1 MKCPPFIVLMAICL
15 ASCAGPSSVLNS
27 SSPDSSSLP
36 EGAKYVYK
44 LPKADNVQ
52 RLSPDRAT
60 SLRGPAMADLTAE
73 MEKTDGN
80 FVLSPASY
88 LLSVSGLASVSRD
101 FPLASFGLSDA
112 MTDLKA
118 LLEAWNFEYRYMHDY
133 GHTKDEK
140 YCSFEAVVAHQSVGP
155 TYRFDPAKR
164 DALVQDYVTTLESS
178 LADYH
183 KDATSF
189 FHDVLDFT
197 IPVPDPQLI
206 RDGVLTYGGFKVKD
220 FVPGGLATSKNAL
233 FNSKVVSAHTFG
245 SVYYPEYLSYYQ
257 GENYQVFR
265 LPINY
270 TSMVIVLPA
279 VGTNINDI
287 SLHEAYSSFLQH
299 GETAATVGY
308 VPYFHNRTES
318 QDITACIANKLKGK
332 IRFYDALLPD
342 TTFNDLLLDKV
353 LQSNDFEFNEYGISG
368 ESITVVATV
377 GASEP
382 KEHEVV
388 TLNVDRP
395 FYAISEKDGFPLF
408 INRVVSL

>member
-1 MKCPPFIVLMAICL
+1 MRYPPFLVLMAVSL
-15 ASCAGPSSVLNS
+15 ASCAGPSSIFGNS
-27 SSPDSSSLP
+27 SLDSSALP
-36 EGAKYVYK
+36 GEAKYVYR
-44 LPKADNVQ
+44 LPKADSVQ
-52 RLSPDRAT
+52 QLSTEHVT
-60 SLRGPAMADLTAE
+60 SWRGPMMADLAAE
-73 MEKTDGN
+73 MEKTEGN

-88 LLSVSGLASVSRD
+88 LLSVAGLASVSRD
-101 FPLASFGLSDA
+101 FPLASFGLNDA
-112 MTDLKA
+112 TADLKA
-118 LLEAWNFEYRYMHDY
+118 LLEAWNFEYHFVREYEY
-133 GHTKDEK
+133 GKDEK
-140 YCSFEAVVAHQSVGP
+140 YCRFEAVVAHQSVGP

-164 DALVQDYVTTLESS
+164 NALAQDYVTTLESS

-183 KDATSF
+183 KDAESF
-189 FHDVLDFT
+189 FHDVLDFS
-197 IPVPDPQLI
+197 IPVPDPQLND
-206 RDGVLTYGGFKVKD
+206 DGVLTYGGFKMKD
-220 FVPGGLATSKNAL
+220 FVPGGLSTSKNVL
-233 FNSKVVSAHTFG
+233 FNSKEVDAHAFG
-245 SVYYPEYLSYYQ
+245 SIYYPKYLSYYQ

-299 GETAATVGY
+299 SETTATMGY
-308 VPYFHNRTES
+308 VPFFHNRTES
-318 QDITACIANKLKGK
+318 QDITACIANKLKGN
-332 IRFYDALLPD
+332 ISLYDALLPD
-342 TTFNDLLLDKV
+342 ATHNDLRIEQV
-353 LQSNDFEFNEYGISG
+353 LQSSDFEFNKYGISG
-368 ESITVVATV
+368 ESITVIVAA

>member
-15 ASCAGPSSVLNS
+15 ASCAGPSSVLS
-27 SSPDSSSLP
+27 ISSPGSSSLP

-88 LLSVSGLASVSRD
+88 LLSVAGLASVSRD

-133 GHTKDEK
+133 GHEKDEK

-155 TYRFDPAKR
+155 TYRFDPVKR

-178 LADYH
+178 LVDYH
-183 KDATSF
+183 KDVTSF

-206 RDGVLTYGGFKVKD
+206 RDSVLTYGGFKVKD

-279 VGTNINDI
+279 VGTSINDI
-287 SLHEAYSSFLQH
+287 SLYEAYSSFLQH

-332 IRFYDALLPD
+332 ESLYDALLPD
-342 TTFNDLLLDKV
+342 TTFNDLGLDKV
-353 LQSNDFEFNEYGISG
+353 LQSSDFEFNEYGISG
-368 ESITVVATV
+368 ESITVVVAA

-382 KEHEVV
+382 KEHEVI